1 MKQRVIG
8 LLGGSFNPAH
18 EGHLHISLYALHK
31 LKLDEV
37 WWLVSPHNPLKEKD
51 SLADY
56 QLRLKSARTMA
67 SHPQLR
73 VSDIEHRQGLF
84 YTFKTI
90 AYLKRRY
97 PHLTFVWLM
106 GADNLD
112 GFHRWQRWHE
122 LLLGIPI
129 VVFDRAPFSHK
140 ALRSKTAL
148 AARKFAKQNNQI
160 GRRWKA
166 PLLHVAYLKRAPQS
180 ASELRKMLGKRAFLR
195 HN

>member
-56 QLRLKSARTMA
+56 HLRLESARAMA
-67 SHPQLR
+67 HHPRLR
-73 VSDIEHRQGLF
+73 VSDIEHKQGLF

-90 AYLKRRY
+90 AYLKRRF
-97 PHLTFVWLM
+97 PHHTFVWLM
-106 GADNLD
+106 GADNLE

-122 LLLGIPI
+122 MLYKIPI
-129 VVFDRAPFSHK
+129 IVFDRAPFSHR

-160 GRRWKA
+160 GRSWQQ
-166 PLLHVAYLKRAPQS
+166 PLLHVAYMKRAPQS
-180 ASELRKMLGKRAFLR
+180 STELRKTLGKGAFLR